1 LLKEYNFENLPINL
15 ISLWLISKKL
25 PSKLLS
31 EKEEKFILNLNHKE
45 AIKYAHSRSYLRYV
59 LSKLFSL
66 NPLEVPLIAQLGKA
80 PYLEKGMGYISI
92 SHSKDKLL
100 IGWSNNSIG
109 VDIENKDRKFN
120 AKSIMER
127 FYSLNEKNKLKKITD
142 KEQLRLSVLK
152 HWVLKEGSIKYQR
165 GTISKD
171 LGNWEFSKDFDFG
184 FNKVRKLSTYTNFI
198 SFKNWYIGV
207 ASNQKRKNLIL
218 CIVD

>member
-1 LLKEYNFENLPINL
+1 
-15 ISLWLISKKL
+15 
-25 PSKLLS
+25 
-31 EKEEKFILNLNHKE
+31 
-45 AIKYAHSRSYLRYV
+45 
-59 LSKLFSL
+59 
-66 NPLEVPLIAQLGKA
+66 
-80 PYLEKGMGYISI
+80 MGYISI
-92 SHSKDKLL
+92 SHCKDKLL

-184 FNKVRKLSTYTNFI
+184 FNKVRKLSTFTNFI

-218 CIVD
+218 CILD